1 MDSYYLLKSDKIRH
15 NVPGLNNLKFTDWLC
30 DCCLNI
36 SEPNWTSWFF
46 SAPLLTLSQVL
57 LISTTQ
63 GPPQISLSSVQ
74 FSSVTQLCPTLRN
87 PMNRRTPGLPV
98 HHQLPEF
105 IQTHVHRVGDDI
117 QPSHPLSSP
126 SPSTPNPPSIRVF
139 SNESTPRM
147 RWPKYW
153 SFSFSISPS
162 NEHPGLIFS
171 MDWLAMSFGILTSSP
186 QLVPLSFPVCAIS
199 VFSDTW
205 NITED
210 TS

>member
-1 MDSYYLLKSDKIRH
+1 MIIHIIFLHDIQYFIYQHVYAVLKIIKI
-15 NVPGLNNLKFTDWLC
+15 PKCFY
-30 DCCLNI
+30 I
-36 SEPNWTSWFF
+36 FP
-46 SAPLLTLSQVL
+46 
-57 LISTTQ
+57 
-63 GPPQISLSSVQ
+63 VQ

-171 MDWLAMSFGILTSSP
+171 MEWLAMSFGILTSSP